1 MTLFLSKSGVPLTDN
16 AHQFC
21 SHWIERLDYIN
32 DKMRA
37 IRKVQTQCSL
47 LAMSSVCSNVG
58 QSPIEERLEF
68 DAYLFDKTVVNE
80 CTNLFSIYL
89 KSLNLIYKLKT
100 TNLTIQSG
108 ETRKVKL
115 HVFSDEDNLKRKIR
129 FQIL

>member
-1 MTLFLSKSGVPLTDN
+1 
-16 AHQFC
+16 
-21 SHWIERLDYIN
+21 
-32 DKMRA
+32 MRA

-47 LAMSSVCSNVG
+47 LALS
-58 QSPIEERLEF
+58 EEGGEY
-68 DAYLFDKTVVNE
+68 DAYLFDKKEVNE

-100 TNLTIQSG
+100 TDLTVHSG
-108 ETRKVKL
+108 QTCKVKL